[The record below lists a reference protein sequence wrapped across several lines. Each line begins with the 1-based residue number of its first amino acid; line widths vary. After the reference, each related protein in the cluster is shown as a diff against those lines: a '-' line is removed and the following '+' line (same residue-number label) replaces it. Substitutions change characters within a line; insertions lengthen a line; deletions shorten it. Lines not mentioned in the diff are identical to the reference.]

1 VCNFLKAHSNDPILS
16 SESAYPLL
24 SVLFIDILCLSC
36 YLGFVL
42 MRRII
47 TDKNE
52 RSAFFRHGHVSLGHS
67 VSELGIFGCG
77 LYGGGKEVVN
87 DSAGYLLRTKSEDVD
102 EGGVATGFSVLSAI
116 VLTN

>member
-1 VCNFLKAHSNDPILS
+1 VCNFLKAHANDPILS
-16 SESAYPLL
+16 SELIL
-24 SVLFIDILCLSC
+24 SVLLFDVICPSFH
-36 YLGFVL
+36 LGFVL
-42 MRRII
+42 MRRIF
-47 TDKNE
+47 TDKDE

-87 DSAGYLLRTKSEDVD
+87 DSAGYLMRTKSEDVD

-116 VLTN
+116 VLTD